1 VVSKRENFAALQTL
15 KSELKTRDIME
26 WLVKASLFCCVAIAV
41 FITFS
46 IILLMLIES
55 IRFFKLIPISD
66 FLFGLRWAPGT
77 LTTEAPLGYFGIIP
91 LFLGTFLITFIAMGI
106 AIPLGLFS
114 AIYLSQ
120 YASDQVRT
128 IIKPM
133 LEILA
138 GIPTVVYGFFA
149 VIAVSPLLHDVGT
162 WLGLSISSESA
173 LGIGIVM
180 GIMITPYIASL
191 SDDVL
196 ASVPGAMSDGSLAL
210 GATLSESI
218 KRVILPAAFPG
229 IMAAVLLAI
238 SRAIGET
245 MVVVM
250 AAGYSAKLTA
260 NPFEAVTTVTVQ
272 IVSLLTG
279 DQEFDN
285 PKTLAAF
292 ALGLTLFCITLLLN
306 VLAIR
311 VVRHY
316 REKYD

>member
-1 VVSKRENFAALQTL
+1 MVNSLALQTSKL
-15 KSELKTRDIME
+15 EFKTRNIME
-26 WLVKASLFCCVAIAV
+26 WFVKASLFCCVAIAIFV
-41 FITFS
+41 TLAIV
-46 IILLMLIES
+46 LLMLIES
-55 IRFFKLIPISD
+55 VRFFKLIPLSD

-77 LTTEAPLGYFGIIP
+77 LTTEAPLGYFGIVP
-91 LFLGTFLITFIAMGI
+91 LLLGTFLITFIAISI

-128 IIKPM
+128 TVKPM

-149 VIAVSPLLHDVGT
+149 VIAVSPLLHDVGVY
-162 WLGLSISSESA
+162 LELSISSESA

-196 ASVPGAMSDGSLAL
+196 ASVPGAMRDGSLAL
-210 GATLSESI
+210 GATHSESI

-229 IMAAVLLAI
+229 IMAAVLLAM

-250 AAGYSAKLTA
+250 AAGYSSRLTA
-260 NPFEAVTTVTVQ
+260 NPFDAVTTVTVQ

-279 DQEFDN
+279 DQAFDN

-292 ALGLTLFCITLLLN
+292 ALGLTLFFITLVLN
-306 VLAIR
+306 VIAIR

>member
-1 VVSKRENFAALQTL
+1 MRN
-15 KSELKTRDIME
+15 IME
-26 WLVKASLFCCVAIAV
+26 WFVKASLFCCVAIAILV
-41 FITFS
+41 TLAIV
-46 IILLMLIES
+46 LLMLIES

-66 FLFGLRWAPGT
+66 FLFGLRWAPGA
-77 LTTEAPLGYFGIIP
+77 LTTEAPLGYFGIVP
-91 LFLGTFLITFIAMGI
+91 LFLGTFLITLIAMGI

-120 YASDQVRT
+120 YASGQVRT
-128 IIKPM
+128 IVKPI

-162 WLGLSISSESA
+162 YLGLSISSESA

-196 ASVPGAMSDGSLAL
+196 ASIPGAIRDGSLAL
-210 GATLSESI
+210 GATFSESI
-218 KRVILPAAFPG
+218 KRAILPAAFPG
-229 IMAAVLLAI
+229 IMAAILLAI

-250 AAGYSAKLTA
+250 AAGYSARLTA
-260 NPFEAVTTVTVQ
+260 NPFDAVTTVTVQ

-279 DQEFDN
+279 DQAFDN

-292 ALGLTLFCITLLLN
+292 ALGLTLFFITLLLN
-306 VLAIR
+306 LMAIR
-311 VVRHY
+311 IVRHY